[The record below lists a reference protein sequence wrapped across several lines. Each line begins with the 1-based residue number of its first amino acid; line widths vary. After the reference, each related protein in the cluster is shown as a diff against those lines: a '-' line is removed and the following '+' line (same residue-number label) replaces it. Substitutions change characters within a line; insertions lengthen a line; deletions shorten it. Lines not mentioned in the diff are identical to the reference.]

1 MRGLTLKMGDNTTS
15 NSDQVFEWNGKMAL
29 VPTLARQLRVLL
41 MRSFIRNMF
50 SLVPNRRQ
58 YVT

>member
-1 MRGLTLKMGDNTTS
+1 MDDNTTS